1 MIMAMRRGTFIDVVG
16 VDVIDDG
23 NTGKLPR
30 KDITPALNML
40 RQHAERHNAKLFNRR
55 VVCHNPGTISLEF
68 DMHER
73 R

>member
-1 MIMAMRRGTFIDVVG
+1 MTMRGGKFIDVVG
-16 VDVIDDG
+16 LDVIDDG

-30 KDITPALNML
+30 KGLSSAFCML
-40 RQHAERHNAKLFNRR
+40 RQHAKRHNAKLFNRR
-55 VVCHNPGTISLEF
+55 IVSYKPGTISLEF

>member
-1 MIMAMRRGTFIDVVG
+1 MIMAMRRGKFIDVVG

-23 NTGKLPR
+23 NTGKFPR
-30 KDITPALNML
+30 KGLSPAFCML
-40 RQHAERHNAKLFNRR
+40 RQHAKRHNAKLFNRR
-55 VVCHNPGTISLEF
+55 VVSHKPGTISLEF